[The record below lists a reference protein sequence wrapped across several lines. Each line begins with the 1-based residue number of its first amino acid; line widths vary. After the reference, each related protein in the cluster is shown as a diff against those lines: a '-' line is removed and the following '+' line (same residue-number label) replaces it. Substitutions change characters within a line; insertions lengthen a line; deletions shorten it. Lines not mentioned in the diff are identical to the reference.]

1 MGSRSERSES
11 QADGQASIDVHHV
24 CICVDGSP
32 VSSWILP
39 HGLAMAR
46 AFGASLTVLHVLEP
60 PRREGAQTS
69 TNPLEW
75 EMRRTNARRHLD
87 GISEEHGTPELPVE
101 TELLEGRVDEEICG
115 WVTSHHVDLTILC
128 SHGVSGWT
136 DQGLAS
142 TAKKLIDRLSGPTLL
157 VPACALQ
164 ELPKKEV
171 TYERILVPLDA
182 SRPAESALTLATR
195 LARKY
200 GSELVLI
207 HVVPV
212 PELTGPE
219 PLDVEE
225 LELKRRLIDRN
236 TRVAESYL
244 ARLRDRV
251 IDQGL
256 RVRTVLAH
264 DDLRFELLRCIEE
277 ERPSLIVISGHGR
290 GGRTAL
296 RLGSVASFLLEHA
309 AAPTLIVRER
319 EPTPGDLRVPW
330 RSEIR

>member
-1 MGSRSERSES
+1 MGSKPETSES
-11 QADGQASIDVHHV
+11 HADAQGSIDVRHV

-39 HGLAMAR
+39 HGLAMAH

-60 PRREGAQTS
+60 PRSEGAQS
-69 TNPLEW
+69 SANPLEW
-75 EMRRTNARRHLD
+75 EMRRTNVRRHLD
-87 GISEEHGTPELPVE
+87 GISAEHGTPELPVE
-101 TELLEGRVDEEICG
+101 TELLEGRVDEGICG
-115 WVTSHHVDLTILC
+115 WVSSRHVDLTILC

-157 VPACALQ
+157 VPACVLQ
-164 ELPKKEV
+164 ELPQKKI

-182 SRPAESALTLATR
+182 SPRAELALTLATR
-195 LARKY
+195 LARKH

-212 PELTGPE
+212 PVLTGPE
-219 PLDVEE
+219 PLDDEE
-225 LELKRRLIDRN
+225 LELKRRLSNRN
-236 TRVAESYL
+236 TRVGESYL
-244 ARLRDRV
+244 AHLRDRLT
-251 IDQGL
+251 DQGL
-256 RVRTVLAH
+256 CVRTVLAH
-264 DDLRFELLRCIEE
+264 DDVRFELLRCIGE
-277 ERPSLIVISGHGR
+277 ERPNLIVISGHGR

-309 AAPTLIVRER
+309 AATTLIVREG
-319 EPTPGDLRVPW
+319 EPKPGEPRVPW
-330 RSEIR
+330 RSEIQ